1 MSVCLLQW
9 RPRAPRIPILVVLVF
24 LPVLGVRAADAP
36 LDLHEAVARAARNA
50 PSLMADADRVQAA
63 QDDLVRAGRLPDP
76 ELQVGMQNLTVTGPE
91 AFVPGAD
98 SMTMQTIGVMQQ
110 LPSRASRDAERAAA
124 AANLTAAN
132 AGHAATAQDVR
143 QAAAEAWVALW
154 AAQRKLELLNE
165 LKGEADTAVLASK
178 ARLAGG
184 KGNASEA
191 LASRAERTELD
202 NQLAAAQASVAAAG
216 AALARWLGSDEER
229 NLAPPPDFSELPLT
243 PATLL
248 ARIDQQAP
256 MLDWTARE
264 AKANAAVDAA
274 RANKHPDWSVGVSY
288 GRRFGGRDD
297 MISLNFGIRLPIF
310 SGNRQDRDISA
321 RYAERDAVH
330 AAHEDARRAQR
341 AAVQGLLA
349 EWQSLTTQV
358 HRDRD
363 ELLPLAHDR
372 SRVALAAYRGGAS
385 LQPWLEAR
393 RAEIRIRLDYAG
405 VLSAWGRD
413 WAALAYLI
421 PKETTP

>member
-1 MSVCLLQW
+1 
-9 RPRAPRIPILVVLVF
+9 
-24 LPVLGVRAADAP
+24 
-36 LDLHEAVARAARNA
+36 
-50 PSLMADADRVQAA
+50 MADTDRIQAA
-63 QDDLVRAGRLPDP
+63 QDDAVRAGRLPDP

-91 AFVPGAD
+91 AFVPAAD

-110 LPSRASRDAERAAA
+110 LPSRAARDAERAAA
-124 AANLTAAN
+124 GANLTAAS
-132 AGHAATAQDVR
+132 ARQVATAQDVR

-154 AAQRKLELLNE
+154 AAQRKLELLDE

-184 KGNASEA
+184 TGNAADA
-191 LASRAERTELD
+191 LATRAERTELD
-202 NQLAAAQASVAAAG
+202 NQIAAAQAGVVAASAN
-216 AALARWLGSDEER
+216 LARWLGAANER
-229 NLAPPPDFSELPLT
+229 SLAPPPDFSELPIP
-243 PATLL
+243 PAMLL
-248 ARIDQQAP
+248 ERIDQQAP

-264 AKANAAVDAA
+264 SKADAAVDAA
-274 RANKHPDWSVGVSY
+274 RASKHPDWSVGVSY

-297 MISLNFGIRLPIF
+297 MISLNFGVKLPIF
-310 SGNRQDRDISA
+310 PGNRQDRDISA

-349 EWQSLTTQV
+349 EWRSLTTQA

-372 SRVALAAYRGGAS
+372 AHVALAAYRGGAS

-393 RAEIRIRLDYAG
+393 RAEIRTRIDYADA
-405 VLSAWGRD
+405 LAAWGRD